1 MWSNFI
7 FQLYILETYKWK
19 IHDKKRENRKRECKL
34 EREREG
40 VAAAELLN
48 PIANVG
54 EQLGEG
60 KREGGGMRRRRWM
73 GAREL

>member
-1 MWSNFI
+1 M
-7 FQLYILETYKWK
+7 
-19 IHDKKRENRKRECKL
+19 HDKKRENRMRGCEQK
-34 EREREG
+34 REREG

>member
-1 MWSNFI
+1 M
-7 FQLYILETYKWK
+7 
-19 IHDKKRENRKRECKL
+19 RECEL